1 MANNFAQAMDSTKR
15 LFTNHVLPVLKGL
28 FNNCKFVEIEGRA
41 DDEIAKDLDI
51 YAGIDVYRVQ
61 YSTSSA
67 IGIASRIQ
75 AGKAWRTFTVR
86 RTRDSGAATEY
97 EKRKYAIEHN
107 TLYPKLTMQ
116 AYIQDNGSVVIG
128 LVETEKLMEYIDK
141 ENPTIRRTGREQRGQ
156 ASFFVCEWDKMRNA
170 GYNVLEII
178 SGDVCIASWQDDFG
192 NVKEKRFVA

>member
-15 LFTNHVLPVLKGL
+15 LFTNQVLPVLKGL

-86 RTRDSGAATEY
+86 RTRDYFGGW
-97 EKRKYAIEHN
+97 I
-107 TLYPKLTMQ
+107 LLG
-116 AYIQDNGSVVIG
+116 D
-128 LVETEKLMEYIDK
+128 
-141 ENPTIRRTGREQRGQ
+141 
-156 ASFFVCEWDKMRNA
+156 
-170 GYNVLEII
+170 GY
-178 SGDVCIASWQDDFG
+178 DPADH
-192 NVKEKRFVA
+192 